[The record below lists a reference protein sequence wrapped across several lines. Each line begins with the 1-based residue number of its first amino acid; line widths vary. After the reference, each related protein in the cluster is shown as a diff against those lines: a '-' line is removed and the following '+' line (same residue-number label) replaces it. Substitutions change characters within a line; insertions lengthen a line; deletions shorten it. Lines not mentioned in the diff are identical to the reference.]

1 MGIDCLLN
9 PPIFNASAATVGY
22 VTNIAGVNSYVS
34 GSPLALL
41 AIVLVSDIY
50 GFEPPLLRKV
60 ADKVANHGYFAVVP
74 DFFHGE
80 PYNDLN
86 KSRPFDSWFKDH
98 QPAKGIETAKPI
110 IEALKQ
116 KGASAVGFAGFCWG
130 AKTVT
135 MLGKD
140 KLVEASVLLH
150 PSFIDVDDIRGVEVP
165 IAILGAEKDS
175 IAPPKLLNEFKE
187 VLKAKP
193 EIDSYVEIFA
203 NVSHGWTVRY
213 DPNDPKAVE
222 AADKAHE
229 LVINWFDK
237 HLKN

>member
-9 PPIFNASAATVGY
+9 PPILNASTGGVGY

-34 GSPLALL
+34 GSPLAML

-50 GFEPPLLRKV
+50 GFEPPLFRKI

-80 PYNDLN
+80 PYNSEN
-86 KSRPFDSWFKDH
+86 KSRPFDSWVKDH
-98 QPAKGIETAKPI
+98 DPAKGIETAKPI
-110 IEALKQ
+110 IEALKR

-135 MLGKD
+135 MLGKA

-165 IAILGAEKDS
+165 IAILGAEHDS
-175 IAPPKLLNEFKE
+175 LAPPKLLNEFKQ

-222 AADKAHE
+222 AADKAHQ
-229 LVINWFDK
+229 VIINWFDK